1 MSSWIPS
8 LFNPFSDDDNPTSP
22 DPPSPNKTTPRS
34 PSSGAKDDISAV
46 FRGVAAFLAP
56 PQPTSLPG
64 PSSSSEK
71 IAGIRNDLAEIQGS
85 FRSGLSLVSS
95 KLTSNLLQFQS
106 QLNDG
111 DDDDEVEDDEEEDVV
126 GINEEVLDFVE
137 KISGRPELWID
148 FLSLPDDFDLSDY
161 QREHAANIDH
171 LVPEFVTLRQKI
183 CSQMSD
189 GKFWLIYFILL
200 LPRLNEEDSSFSRLH
215 RQDEEDWRTSVVV
228 EGRLLELI
236 ILCPVCLLLL
246 LVNVGDLEARGDSG
260 IADARETLMSKLQN
274 KTDVD
279 QETSDNPDPSD
290 TSNDSSGNLHSAEG
304 DESASQHKDA
314 TETVNPSQQRDN
326 IVNEETESGRHS
338 EDVDTST
345 SIDAQKQKPE
355 NEEDVSFSDLEDDDS
370 DSSDK
375 LSGHKESKKDK
386 VWVQLNE
393 NSGTKQKADQYALRE
408 NKSEGEDSNDWLT
421 VDDTDFDNL
430 AAI

>member
-22 DPPSPNKTTPRS
+22 DPSSPNKTTPRS

-85 FRSGLSLVSS
+85 FRSGLSLISS

-148 FLSLPDDFDLSDY
+148 FPLSLPDDFDLSDY

-200 LPRLNEEDSSFSRLH
+200 LPRLNEEDS
-215 RQDEEDWRTSVVV
+215 E
-228 EGRLLELI
+228 LLST
-236 ILCPVCLLLL
+236 PQ
-246 LVNVGDLEARGDSG
+246 

-290 TSNDSSGNLHSAEG
+290 TSNDSSGNVHSAEG

-314 TETVNPSQQRDN
+314 TETVNPKKKN

>member
-22 DPPSPNKTTPRS
+22 DPSSPNKTTPRS

-85 FRSGLSLVSS
+85 FRSGLSIHKNS
-95 KLTSNLLQFQS
+95 
-106 QLNDG
+106 
-111 DDDDEVEDDEEEDVV
+111 
-126 GINEEVLDFVE
+126 
-137 KISGRPELWID
+137 
-148 FLSLPDDFDLSDY
+148 
-161 QREHAANIDH
+161 REHAANIDH

-183 CSQMSD
+183 CIQMSD

-200 LPRLNEEDSSFSRLH
+200 LPRLNEEDSELLSTPQARRYLTFVLLS
-215 RQDEEDWRTSVVV
+215 EEDWRTSVVV

-326 IVNEETESGRHS
+326 IVNEGRHS

-421 VDDTDFDNL
+421 VDDTDFDDL